1 MEAVAETTSVP
12 RERPRQADVAK
23 RAGVSPSTVSKVING
38 GAGISAE
45 LRMRVVQAARDIG
58 FPIEEPRA
66 PVAER
71 TVCRIKL
78 ITNYQF
84 LTYDGNYFHAEVIQS
99 VLAECERSGI
109 EIDTVLLDRDH
120 QNNLEKFRT
129 QIHSGEVH
137 ASIIVGV
144 DSSPILELVRE
155 LDVPVVL
162 INGNDPA
169 CQFDSVMPAFRDGS
183 RMATRYLIE
192 QGHRDIVH
200 VTHLYR
206 PLIRRRLDG
215 FREALEEAGLP
226 FSFERNVIDIAS
238 GHFSAEQAAT
248 AVAERIRAGTLK
260 ATALFCVSDYTAFG
274 VVQGILRSGCTVPG
288 DFSVASFDDLPLA
301 QLCRPALTSVGVD
314 RRALGRI
321 AVERLLTRMQ
331 GDTGPTLRIEVGPR
345 LTVRE
350 STRAV

>member
-1 MEAVAETTSVP
+1 MEALADYKAG
-12 RERPRQADVAK
+12 REKPRQSDVAK

-38 GAGISAE
+38 GPGISAE
-45 LRMRVVQAARDIG
+45 LRGRVMQAAQEIG
-58 FPIEEPRA
+58 FHI
-66 PVAER
+66 AELR
-71 TVCRIKL
+71 PAAVERGAYRIKL

-99 VLAECERSGI
+99 VLAECERAGI

-120 QNNLEKFRT
+120 QNDMEKFWD
-129 QIHSGEVH
+129 QIRSGAAEGV
-137 ASIIVGV
+137 ILVGV
-144 DSSPILELVRE
+144 DMPPMLEVVRA
-155 LDVPVVL
+155 LGVPVVMV
-162 INGNDPA
+162 NGNDPN

-183 RMATRYLIE
+183 RIATRYLIE

-226 FSFERNVIDIAS
+226 FSFERNVIDISS
-238 GHFSAEQAAT
+238 GHFSAEQAASV
-248 AVAERIRAGTLK
+248 VAERIANGTLN

-274 VVQGILRSGCTVPG
+274 VVQGILRSGKTVPG
-288 DFSVASFDDLPLA
+288 DYSVASFDDLPLA

-321 AVERLLTRMQ
+321 AVERLLSRLESVE
-331 GDTGPTLRIEVGPR
+331 GPTLRIEVGAR
-345 LTVRE
+345 LTIRD
-350 STRAV
+350 STRPV